1 MSPREN
7 CFGFS
12 TSRART
18 MRPAHVPKI
27 GLPSAWNFSS
37 AGTNRPASMSFSSVV
52 LSPPGTIRPS
62 TASSSSGV
70 RTSADSTPTRSS
82 AFPCSAKSPW
92 SARTP
97 IFIVSP
103 VIVRARALPAQSFR
117 GGGLRK
123 GGGGPPAELLPAPG
137 LEQVLL
143 GQLRRLDAG
152 HRLSQLFGDLR
163 QHLGILVVRR
173 RLDDG
178 PGPAGRIRRLE
189 NPRAHEDRLGPELH
203 HQSGVRGG
211 GDPAGREVRDGKPA
225 VLCHPPHELVRR
237 PELLGLGPP
246 DP

>member
-117 GGGLRK
+117 GGGFGR
-123 GGGGPPAELLPAPG
+123 GGGPPSGLLPAPG
-137 LEQVLL
+137 L
-143 GQLRRLDAG
+143 
-152 HRLSQLFGDLR
+152 
-163 QHLGILVVRR
+163 LVVRR

-178 PGPAGRIRRLE
+178 PGAAGRIRRLE

-203 HQSGVRGG
+203 HQRGVRGG

-225 VLCHPPHELVRR
+225 VLRHPPHELVRS
-237 PELLGLGPP
+237 PELLGLGHQLLGAQRGQPLDVP
-246 DP
+246 RHLAHG